1 MKVRY
6 CPQCGNKDLL
16 VKYTTGYC
24 YKCDMTFKVKQGS
37 EDARQEI
44 VKHYQQRVFG

>member
-6 CPQCGNKDLL
+6 CPQCGNTNLL

-24 YKCDMTFKVKQGS
+24 YRCDMTFKVKQAG
-37 EDARQEI
+37 EEARKEI
-44 VKHYQQRVFG
+44 VEHYQKRVCK